1 MSEHRHRA
9 GRFRSARAS
18 LALGAVGVLAGLLF
32 ATNAGLFASATERQ
46 PQNLRDLVRAENEQL
61 QEVGADVTELRGE
74 VEALLTEQSRANPE
88 TSARPE
94 VALAAGRT
102 AVEGPGVTVQL
113 WDAPSSV
120 EPPSG
125 FRADDLVVHQ
135 QDIEAVV
142 NGLRAGGAEAVAVQG
157 HRVTSTTSIRCV
169 GNVLLVD
176 GATYSPPYE
185 VSAIGDPERLSA
197 AVLGSSSVQVYLQY
211 VDAVR
216 LGWSLEQDEHLQ
228 IEGFEGNL
236 TLEHARV
243 PGQEPFVEVVEPM
256 STEDG
261 DLQ

>member
-1 MSEHRHRA
+1 MNEHRHRA
-9 GRFRSARAS
+9 GRLRSVRAS

-61 QEVGADVTELRGE
+61 QEVSSDVTELRGE
-74 VEALLTEQSRANPE
+74 VEALLTEQSEANPE

-94 VALAAGRT
+94 VTVAAGRT
-102 AVEGPGVTVQL
+102 AVEGPGVTVRL

-120 EPPSG
+120 EPPSDFG
-125 FRADDLVVHQ
+125 ADDLVVHQ
-135 QDIEAVV
+135 QDIEAVI

-185 VSAIGDPERLSA
+185 VTAIGDPERLSA
-197 AVLGSSSVQVYLQY
+197 AVLASSSVQVYLQY
-211 VDAVR
+211 VEAVG
-216 LGWSLEQDEHLQ
+216 LGWSLEESEQVQ
-228 IEGFEGNL
+228 IDGFEGNL
-236 TLEHARV
+236 TLEYARV
-243 PGQEPFVEVVEPM
+243 PGWEPFEDVPDPDP
-256 STEDG
+256 SEDG
-261 DLQ
+261 DFE